1 MVCGLCGWETLSKKT
16 PFNLIKPISI
26 QQAVSILEGKFNIP
40 AIWDDAALNA
50 LGVGRDSTTNVRIAS
65 SPVVKVLSDVLE
77 PFRLNYVILDE
88 KLILITTNEKA
99 DSYRTVEI
107 HGFTTL
113 EAPKTLEQAR
123 KLTKEMTSEIAPEGW
138 NDPDVAIWLD
148 VENGCW
154 IIRQSQTVQR
164 KIRAWTSALLEKEK
178 AKEKKKSNDVEPSKN
193 ESTLGTSSQPSE

>member
-1 MVCGLCGWETLSKKT
+1 MRINAKAFFHVFHGLAGTDQFILVGRKPLKPHRTAGMKLACGDPDFRT
-16 PFNLIKPISI
+16 
-26 QQAVSILEGKFNIP
+26 QAVNKAVRKAGGNIP
-40 AIWDDAALNA
+40 VNA
-50 LGVGRDSTTNVRIAS
+50 GTVHLLHKNRRVLLIGCDNTVRMMRTKTVDMIDRL
-65 SPVVKVLSDVLE
+65 VK
-77 PFRLNYVILDE
+77 
-88 KLILITTNEKA
+88 
-99 DSYRTVEI
+99 
-107 HGFTTL
+107 
-113 EAPKTLEQAR
+113 
-123 KLTKEMTSEIAPEGW
+123 GW